1 MSAHSHSHDGTQGP
15 SHGHVAPMPV
25 LIGTFLAL
33 VFLTIVTVAVAY
45 VDLGEFNLFI
55 AMAIATIKASLVALF
70 FMHLLHDTGFNRL
83 AFFGCFFFVALF
95 VGFTL
100 MDTGQNQPVMDWH
113 ETVLKPAADAK

>member
-1 MSAHSHSHDGTQGP
+1 MSAHSHSHDGNHGTT
-15 SHGHVAPMPV
+15 HGHVAPMPMLV
-25 LIGTFLAL
+25 GTFLGL

-55 AMAIATIKASLVALF
+55 ALTIATIKATLVALF
-70 FMHLLHDTGFNRL
+70 FMGLLHDTGFNRL
-83 AFFGCFFFVALF
+83 AFFGCFFFVLLF

-113 ETVLKPAADAK
+113 ETVLKPAEGAK